1 MAEKMKGLKNDFE
14 QNGKLTSKEFKALQD
29 LSKNPEQLD
38 KVKPEILKD
47 LKKDLN
53 AEKKSYEER
62 SKNDISKARVGW
74 MIDKVIG
81 KIDSILKEKQ
91 TEQPKTGQTETVNN
105 TKEKKSENKQET
117 IKEYFEDKKEIKI
130 WEKTFFIDK
139 NTENELKKEWIMDK
153 NDKNWKIANEESLK
167 LYINE
172 NPDKFKTP
180 EEVVAYLEEKTW
192 MIILTNDID
201 DYISV
206 VHNIENWKDVW
217 LRSPEMPDSD
227 FEKWIFERKTFDE
240 NLLKEI
246 NNKISYLTVET
257 DSWKQ
262 NIADLLVWKSISF
275 ENGKISEW
283 TSKLEKK
290 AENKLTHA
298 IDEVFTKYD
307 LDPKKV
313 QINFTVDKW
322 WLFSSDNLKAIDASW
337 KKTDNAYDLLSV
349 TDTVKVKNWI
359 IKSLDKIEDNKN
371 YKLQVDKKDEIL
383 NWKALKK
390 FIDAN
395 KFTPKE
401 KDKEKLDIDKGKLTF
416 EEISSLDK
424 NTLDKKWITFEDRT
438 EQEDWSIKYEFDRK
452 DLWTWSLFV
461 ELTKSWKYT
470 ISSPRLL
477 KNKNISSKNLQ
488 ADLIKMDD
496 LTWLKLNLEYDIN
509 NLEKK
514 LNKQEKGDLS
524 VNVNDENKAR
534 MPDMKKAL
542 KDLKTFNTMD
552 DYAKIKFEMLDAL
565 DGKGKNVQEV
575 ETDKDEKFKK
585 EVSEL
590 QKENAKEKLDKENL
604 DEINDFIET
613 DLKEHKFTV
622 NELFWKDFKDIAI
635 TSPEFKWLKDFD
647 KDDIANWIWLNWLE
661 AHKGEDW
668 NYLLKF
674 EFNDSW
680 ANEDFNK
687 HKMKLET
694 DKNWKVILDKDAIIS
709 DIKKAAKESVKSMKK
724 EEKEK

>member
-1 MAEKMKGLKNDFE
+1 MAEKSKSLEKAFE

-29 LSKNPEQLD
+29 LSKNPD
-38 KVKPEILKD
+38 KLLKNIKPKELKD
-47 LKKDLN
+47 LRSSLQ
-53 AEKKSYEER
+53 AEKSSYKAN
-62 SKNDISKARVGW
+62 SKNETSKDWVWW
-74 MIDKVIG
+74 MIDKVIN
-81 KIDSILKEKQ
+81 KIDNIIWEQKLGSKLEKDNKEKD
-91 TEQPKTGQTETVNN
+91 N
-105 TKEKKSENKQET
+105 KEKDNKEKDNKET
-117 IKEYFEDKKEIKI
+117 IDEYFKNKEEIQVWWEVFTMDKS
-130 WEKTFFIDK
+130 
-139 NTENELKKEWIMDK
+139 TENELKKDWIIDK
-153 NDKNWKIANEESLK
+153 TWEIKKPESLK
-167 LYINE
+167 IYVNKHF
-172 NPDKFKTP
+172 DDFKTP
-180 EEVVAYLEEKTW
+180 KEVVVDVEKQTG
-192 MIILTNDID
+192 MMILTDDIKN
-201 DYISV
+201 YTSV
-206 VHNIENWKDVW
+206 VDNMKIWKDVK
-217 LRSPEMPDSD
+217 LKSPNMPDAD
-227 FEKWIFERKTFDE
+227 FEDWVFEKSTFDK
-240 NLLKEI
+240 NLVKEI
-246 NNKISYLTVET
+246 SSKISDLTVET
-257 DSWKQ
+257 DAWGQ